1 LEEANVGHCLK
12 ESKMKGPGKIW
23 TSLFLFIAFQ
33 GFSQAVAQSVLHRVL
48 DRVDLPAELNPL
60 RKTGCLLEFREEWVL
75 DPPSSSISKK
85 VNGFELS
92 CEDSSDLDFPASG
105 ELRIKNISYEF
116 SFLDLLNE
124 AASMLQEEAV
134 RKLQSD
140 FIDLIIRRIPVS
152 ELYNP
157 KEQLLSIYFHED
169 WILEADNQ
177 EIRKQV
183 KGITPVIWQQ
193 RLTAEG
199 IAVPDPET
207 GYPVYYKLKL
217 ERIDLRQP

>member
-1 LEEANVGHCLK
+1 
-12 ESKMKGPGKIW
+12 M
-23 TSLFLFIAFQ
+23 TSLLVFIAFQ
-33 GFSQAVAQSVLHRVL
+33 AFSQAVAQPGLHRVL

-60 RKTGCLLEFREEWVL
+60 RKSGCLMEFQEEWDL
-75 DPPSSSISKK
+75 DLARSSISKK
-85 VNGFELS
+85 VNEYELS
-92 CEDSSDLDFPASG
+92 CEDRLDLDFPANG

-116 SFLDLLNE
+116 SFLDLQKE
-124 AASMLQEEAV
+124 AAPVLQEEAV

-140 FIDLIIRRIPVS
+140 FIDLIIRRLSIS
-152 ELYNP
+152 ERYNP

-169 WILEADNQ
+169 WILEADTQ

-183 KGITPVIWQQ
+183 KGITPVIWQRRQ
-193 RLTAEG
+193 TADG
-199 IAVPDPET
+199 IAVPEPET